1 MTRELDRAAAI
12 AALND
17 AFRAAG
23 PERDW
28 VMTAGIQSRGLAFI
42 AAVIAKVRTHACFPP
57 DSDPHGERDFG
68 VISLAGEQVWFKI
81 DYYDYD
87 YELEPYGSEDPAN
100 PGRTRRVLTIMF
112 PDEY

>member
-1 MTRELDRAAAI
+1 MTTELDRAASI

-28 VMTAGIQSRGLAFI
+28 VMTAGVQSRGLAFI

-57 DSDPHGERDFG
+57 DSNPHGERDFG
-68 VISLAGEQVWFKI
+68 VITLAGERVWFKI
-81 DYYDYD
+81 DYYDLD
-87 YELEPYGSEDPAN
+87 LRYGWEDPAD
-100 PGRTRRVLTIMF
+100 PAQTRRVLTIMF
-112 PDEY
+112 PNEY

>member
-1 MTRELDRAAAI
+1 MTTELDRAAAI

-57 DSDPHGERDFG
+57 DSNPHGERDFG
-68 VISLAGEQVWFKI
+68 VISLAGDRVWFKI
-81 DYYDYD
+81 DYYDLD
-87 YELEPYGSEDPAN
+87 LRYGSEDPAN